1 MKSNIWD
8 LQVLFEA
15 LNKISISKK
24 VPVLFNKHKVRPWLN
39 GMRLWDWMCNVG
51 EKNTGDPECLPLK
64 NTLKWLGFAK
74 FSFKPAVKCFKSS
87 QQLMT
92 ATGKMNGEMC
102 QNCINTHALL
112 HYNSIYEPFMP
123 SAAAAAGQAFL
134 FWFYKRRE
142 GRTQYWLFKA
152 AKTSSIVKKIPLKSI
167 LMPFEENYELAAT
180 KLKGYSFKSSSFCH
194 ISYSKHQFFLK
205 AAALKAT
212 AIRVL
217 YKISMRAGLK
227 IEIII

>member
-1 MKSNIWD
+1 
-8 LQVLFEA
+8 
-15 LNKISISKK
+15 
-24 VPVLFNKHKVRPWLN
+24 
-39 GMRLWDWMCNVG
+39 MCNVG

-64 NTLKWLGFAK
+64 NTLKWLGFAI
-74 FSFKPAVKCFKSS
+74 FPFKPAVKCFKSVP
-87 QQLMT
+87 QLMT

-102 QNCINTHALL
+102 QKCIDTHALL
-112 HYNSIYEPFMP
+112 HYNSIYETAVP
-123 SAAAAAGQAFL
+123 SAAAGQAFL

-152 AKTSSIVKKIPLKSI
+152 AKTPSIVKKIPLKSI
-167 LMPFEENYELAAT
+167 LISFEENYELAAT

-194 ISYSKHQFFLK
+194 ISYSKHQFFWK

-212 AIRVL
+212 VMNEL